1 MRKRNSLLL
10 ALSLVLALLLPGC
23 SKPAEPPKSPEPKPS
38 APPPAQPGAPAA
50 AVQKPMSSAA
60 QQPSGLDFSRRIDP
74 FKPYA
79 PVVAP
84 APAQGQPK
92 SAEQSAARPAAD
104 ALPIQSFETG
114 RFKVSGI
121 IAGLRENRALLIDPN
136 GKGYV
141 VQEGMQIGMNNGRI
155 SRITAHSVEVMES
168 FRDDK
173 GKPRKRTIVLTLAK
187 KR

>member
-10 ALSLVLALLLPGC
+10 ALSLVVAMLLPGC
-23 SKPAEPPKSPEPKPS
+23 SKPAEPPKPSEPKPS
-38 APPPAQPGAPAA
+38 TPPAAKPSAPAA

-60 QQPSGLDFSRRIDP
+60 QQPSGLDFSRRTDP

-84 APAQGQPK
+84 APAQAQAK
-92 SAEQSAARPAAD
+92 NAEQGARPAPD

-114 RFKVSGI
+114 RFRVSGI

-141 VQEGMQIGMNNGRI
+141 VQEGMLIGLNNGRI
-155 SRITAHSVEVMES
+155 SRITANAVEVTES

>member
-10 ALSLVLALLLPGC
+10 ALSLVMALALPGC

-38 APPPAQPGAPAA
+38 APPPAKPGAPAA

-79 PVVAP
+79 PAVAP

-92 SAEQSAARPAAD
+92 NAEQSAARPAAD
-104 ALPIQSFETG
+104 ALPIQSFEAS
-114 RFKVSGI
+114 RFRVSGI
-121 IAGLRENRALLIDPN
+121 IAGLKENRALILDPN

-141 VQEGMQIGMNNGRI
+141 VQSGMPVGSNNGRV
-155 SRITAHSVEVMES
+155 SRITASSVEILES
-168 FRDDK
+168 FKDER
-173 GKPRKRTIVLTLAK
+173 GKLRKRTIVLTLAK